1 MFKILTLTGIYS
13 IILSLYVNPALAQ
26 SLLNDQILISADKS
40 VIDGILVVITLAI
53 LLSPFYIYI
62 NHVKKDSTRKRRLLR
77 KFSIKDQN
85 VILMMASVAKAD
97 HEVATSEIKKIRQ
110 TIENLTRRK
119 ISHLE
124 IEKVIE
130 IASSQFNAH
139 DIQGVITGMSMDH
152 KREILIALFD
162 VIAADGKLRK
172 EEREYSRRLCKGLRI
187 NQAFFD
193 AVWVDYF
200 EQNPN
205 KLMVE

>member
-1 MFKILTLTGIYS
+1 
-13 IILSLYVNPALAQ
+13 
-26 SLLNDQILISADKS
+26 
-40 VIDGILVVITLAI
+40 
-53 LLSPFYIYI
+53 
-62 NHVKKDSTRKRRLLR
+62 
-77 KFSIKDQN
+77 
-85 VILMMASVAKAD
+85 MMASVAKAD

-172 EEREYSRRLCKGLRI
+172 EEREYSRRLCK
-187 NQAFFD
+187 
-193 AVWVDYF
+193 
-200 EQNPN
+200 
-205 KLMVE
+205 